1 MESKYLKLKIYFD
14 DLTFDSTTNQRSKL
28 LKDIKWY
35 CIYTRYRCES
45 MLLVPICGILL
56 RENSLYIDRE
66 RKESK
71 AYLSRQA
78 YDIISKIFFPPQNMK
93 FECLGHYIRLRNGP
107 CSKCNINRSRRKI
120 YRQSRLYYITYCIV
134 SNDTQTNNIILCN
147 PSSSPLYVCMYVC
160 TCV

>member
-66 RKESK
+66 RKKSK
-71 AYLSRQA
+71 AYLSR
-78 YDIISKIFFPPQNMK
+78 
-93 FECLGHYIRLRNGP
+93 
-107 CSKCNINRSRRKI
+107 
-120 YRQSRLYYITYCIV
+120 
-134 SNDTQTNNIILCN
+134 
-147 PSSSPLYVCMYVC
+147 
-160 TCV
+160 